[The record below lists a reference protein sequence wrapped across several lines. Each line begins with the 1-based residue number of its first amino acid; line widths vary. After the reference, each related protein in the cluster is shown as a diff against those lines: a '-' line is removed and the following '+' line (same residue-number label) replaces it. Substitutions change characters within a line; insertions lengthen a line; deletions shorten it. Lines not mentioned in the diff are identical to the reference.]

1 MEVEEP
7 EQYKNHKYEK
17 LEDGNYGIVFEN
29 GLDKEMARIKIK
41 TKIKEEYKDKFKVNE
56 YGQLDNTAYL
66 IFDNEEIKTYTNIT
80 LPVYLVT
87 LPVYLEK
94 NLKEYDYSK
103 NEASWEIKIL
113 PNRDGANLKNYE
125 LKDIIEDNQELIE
138 DSVNIDP
145 TNEDI
150 KLDIKDGNITI
161 SGKILNYGDSI
172 SIKFRTKVK
181 DEVFTENNE
190 KIIIKNTASF
200 KTNDNYDELSI
211 EDLEVS
217 DEKEIEVNLIKKD
230 GSKYKNGKSYIP
242 WIITIN
248 KDQLKLRGVV
258 LTDKLSEELI
268 YREDSMK
275 IRKLNKSEDGKFSIE
290 KELSKA
296 EIQENFNIEYDN
308 KTRIF
313 KIEFKDKDKE
323 IENPF
328 QFEFITDIDE
338 TKIEPDEYQKIK
350 TDIKNRK
357 DIKDE
362 DTEKETK
369 TIETNDE

>member
-66 IFDNEEIKTYTNIT
+66 IFDNEEIKTYTNI
-80 LPVYLVT
+80 T

-172 SIKFRTKVK
+172 SIKFGTKVK

-230 GSKYKNGKSYIP
+230 GSEYENGRSYIP

-258 LTDKLSEELI
+258 LTDK
-268 YREDSMK
+268 
-275 IRKLNKSEDGKFSIE
+275 
-290 KELSKA
+290 
-296 EIQENFNIEYDN
+296 
-308 KTRIF
+308 
-313 KIEFKDKDKE
+313 
-323 IENPF
+323 
-328 QFEFITDIDE
+328 
-338 TKIEPDEYQKIK
+338 
-350 TDIKNRK
+350 
-357 DIKDE
+357 
-362 DTEKETK
+362 
-369 TIETNDE
+369 